1 MANVGFWQQDMGWI
15 WRLGEMEIGGPILQ
29 ISESETLQ
37 FYGCPSGLPESAH
50 AFDFGSHLLLKHVA
64 TIGYTVFKQ

>member
-1 MANVGFWQQDMGWI
+1 MANVGFWQQDQQ
-15 WRLGEMEIGGPILQ
+15 GGYGDLC
-29 ISESETLQ
+29 ETLQ

-64 TIGYTVFKQ
+64 TIGYTMIHRI